1 MIVGKGLRKNLMSD
15 LEKEVIVTT
24 DVDGTL
30 VKRNPNGLISIT
42 NPYDGETYKYDVH
55 WEHVELLKQYHGR
68 GFCNIVWSANGR
80 KHAESVVDALG
91 LDKFVSVKM
100 TKPMKHL
107 DDKRSAEFI
116 VGSHVFIPKSG
127 WEVE

>member
-1 MIVGKGLRKNLMSD
+1 MIDSRKKLMSD
-15 LEKEVIVTT
+15 LDKEVIVTT

-30 VKRNPNGLISIT
+30 VKRNINGTMIIT
-42 NPYDGETYKYDVH
+42 NPYDGQAYKYDVH

-80 KHAESVVDALG
+80 KHAEAVVAALG
-91 LDKFVSVKM
+91 LDEHVPIKM

-107 DDKRSAEFI
+107 DDKRSPEFI
-116 VGSHVFIPKSG
+116 VGSHVFIPREG
-127 WEVE
+127 WSVE